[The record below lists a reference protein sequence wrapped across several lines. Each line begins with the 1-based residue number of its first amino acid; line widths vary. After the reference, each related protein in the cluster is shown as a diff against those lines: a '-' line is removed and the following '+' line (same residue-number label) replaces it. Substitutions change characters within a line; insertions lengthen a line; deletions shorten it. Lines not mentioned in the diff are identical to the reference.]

1 MTELTGTPPTIPG
14 PATPDV
20 LDQLEFPRA
29 LAEVAARA
37 VGPLGAA
44 AVRARVPSSD
54 LAAIRAS
61 LAAVTELQG
70 LLAAGDP
77 FRPEPIEDVTPLL
90 DEIRPEG
97 VVLDALALME
107 IGRAFEAMR
116 LVRAELARVEE
127 RAPLVAALAVLVPP
141 PRLGRDLLQTFESD
155 GRVCDGADA
164 GVDRA
169 RRHMRD
175 ARGRLIQ
182 VLERTL
188 RGLAAHE
195 TSPGATV
202 TLRSGRYVIPV
213 NADARGRV
221 PGIVHAE
228 SASGGTLFVE
238 PQAAVEL
245 GNQLAGAEAEEQRA
259 VHALLRRLCD
269 LVRPHAE
276 TAKGALAMCVTVD
289 DLYARARYAADL
301 AGHAPRLV
309 APGDEHVVR
318 AARHPLLLAEGV
330 DAVPFDLALEA
341 AELTLIVSGP
351 NTGGKTVLLKAVGLI
366 NLLVQ
371 AGIVPPLGD
380 RSVLPVYRTVV
391 TDIGDHQSIAANLST
406 FSAHLAALR
415 RALERAGPG
424 TLVLLDEIGSGTD
437 PAEGAALAAAVLQT
451 LVARRSRTIA
461 TTHLGALKELAAETN
476 GVVNASLHFDA
487 ASLTPTYELVKGVPG
502 RSYGLVIA
510 RRLGIPS
517 EVIEAAEARR
527 PEAERSLETVLA
539 DLERRS
545 TEVAAR
551 EAAVTH
557 AEDVTAARAETAE
570 RARNELAQREAAL
583 HEREVTLEREGR
595 EQARR
600 FLLEARKRVEE
611 ALGVARAAA
620 VTEATAREA
629 RRIVEQGITE
639 EASELERLA
648 ERGWRVRGA
657 AAAANAEE
665 TAGTAAGTAGSRP
678 SRPPVLPSSRPLVSN
693 ATDIAPRTGVSEIDL
708 RGMLADEAREAV
720 QRAVDDAVLADL
732 PVVRIIHGKGT
743 GVLRRVVDE
752 VLRADRRVAAHRLAP
767 PREGGTGVTVVE
779 LA

>member
-1 MTELTGTPPTIPG
+1 
-14 PATPDV
+14 
-20 LDQLEFPRA
+20 
-29 LAEVAARA
+29 
-37 VGPLGAA
+37 
-44 AVRARVPSSD
+44 
-54 LAAIRAS
+54 
-61 LAAVTELQG
+61 
-70 LLAAGDP
+70 
-77 FRPEPIEDVTPLL
+77 
-90 DEIRPEG
+90 
-97 VVLDALALME
+97 
-107 IGRAFEAMR
+107 
-116 LVRAELARVEE
+116 
-127 RAPLVAALAVLVPP
+127 
-141 PRLGRDLLQTFESD
+141 
-155 GRVCDGADA
+155 
-164 GVDRA
+164 
-169 RRHMRD
+169 
-175 ARGRLIQ
+175 
-182 VLERTL
+182 
-188 RGLAAHE
+188 
-195 TSPGATV
+195 
-202 TLRSGRYVIPV
+202 
-213 NADARGRV
+213 
-221 PGIVHAE
+221 
-228 SASGGTLFVE
+228 
-238 PQAAVEL
+238 
-245 GNQLAGAEAEEQRA
+245 
-259 VHALLRRLCD
+259 
-269 LVRPHAE
+269 
-276 TAKGALAMCVTVD
+276 
-289 DLYARARYAADL
+289 
-301 AGHAPRLV
+301 
-309 APGDEHVVR
+309 
-318 AARHPLLLAEGV
+318 
-330 DAVPFDLALEA
+330 VPFDLALEA